1 MATIRKRPGPS
12 GRNVYQVQVRVK
24 GYPLQSATFDRKADA
39 QQWALKT
46 ESEMR
51 AGRYIDTQ
59 ASSSVLL
66 GELFARYRK
75 QVSPQHKG
83 AEPESYRL
91 AAWERRHPLRD
102 IALADLRSSDIAAWL
117 EQRALTVKEDTV
129 RRERGLLQ
137 QVIEHARN
145 EWGYTLPENPV
156 ARARRPKR
164 GNSSNARTRRL
175 LPGEEERILEACRP
189 TPQRGRYNVPTRNA
203 YLEAVVI
210 VALETGMR
218 QGEIVKLT
226 WSTIDQDTRVAT
238 ILDSK
243 NGESRSVPLSP
254 RVMRTLATIP
264 RTGKGKVFP
273 FGGETIKKAWKRA
286 CKRAR
291 ANYEFDCAASGITPD
306 PQMFHDLRFHDLR
319 HEATSRLFEQGF
331 TMMEVS
337 SITGH
342 KDLRMLKRYTHMNAA
357 ALAERMAA
365 PAPKLSR
372 AVGSSQPEQTL
383 SA

>member
-12 GRNVYQVQVRVK
+12 GRSIYHVQVRIK
-24 GYPLQSATFDRKADA
+24 GYPQRTATFDRKTDA

-51 AGRYIDTQ
+51 AGRYIDTK
-59 ASSSVLL
+59 ASSTVLL

-83 AEPESYRL
+83 AEAESYRL
-91 AAWERRHPLRD
+91 AAWERCNPLRD
-102 IALADLRSSDIAAWL
+102 VALADLRSSDVAAWL
-117 EQRALTVKEDTV
+117 EQRAQTVKEDTV

-189 TPQRGRYNVPTRNA
+189 TPQRGRYNPPTRNA

-226 WSTIDQDTRVAT
+226 WSTIDKDTRVAT

-243 NGESRSVPLSP
+243 NGETRSVPLSP
-254 RVMRTLATIP
+254 RVMSTLSTIP
-264 RTGKGKVFP
+264 RSSEGKVFP
-273 FGGETIKKAWKRA
+273 FDGETIKKAWKRA

-291 ANYEFDCAASGITPD
+291 ANYDFDCAATGIAPD
-306 PQMFHDLRFHDLR
+306 PRMFHDLRFHDLR
-319 HEATSRLFEQGF
+319 HEATSRLFERGF
-331 TMMEVS
+331 SVMEVS
-337 SITGH
+337 SVTGH

-357 ALAERMAA
+357 TLAERMAA
-365 PAPKLSR
+365 HDPALTG
-372 AVGSSQPEQTL
+372 AATSSQPGQ
-383 SA
+383 SPRI